1 MFTRVFRIKKEAKI
15 LISRIAFVALSA
27 VGLTLLSPVANA
39 NDYPII
45 NGDNCWAWR
54 INYGDDILQDIND
67 LQIDPISDCDGDDE
81 DYIQGD
87 LYDGFGR
94 GVVNDDTFNWYLSD
108 SYVDGVIVD
117 DVIVIPGDSG
127 IPADPEDPEDLG
139 VPGDD
144 TAGSEYT
151 VAFSDNN
158 VIYEINS
165 TSVEDNLRIWGNLG
179 SDSRTRFI
187 TLGGHLF
194 SYEVS
199 STGEYPEI
207 DGPQNFMPVNDPI
220 LLWET
225 NGSVKSMSSTYDPTT
240 DTTTLV
246 VLDTLNDYWDRVN
259 VSITGDTLRL
269 QHFAFAY
276 QINGAA
282 DQVNFSENT
291 ELFFTQFLNFVNE
304 DQTRTDV
311 FTFNWTPAPALAP
324 ALRQTKNLSFTKSL
338 YGTDKLS
345 DPDGQLRKT
354 LDSIDVKFGSLI
366 K

>member
-45 NGDNCWAWR
+45 NGENCWIWS
-54 INYGDDILQDIND
+54 IDQNVDEIND
-67 LQIDPISDCDGDDE
+67 MAIEPISDCNAQDD
-81 DYIQGD
+81 DYFLTD
-87 LYDGFGR
+87 LYDGFGS
-94 GVVNDDTFNWYLSD
+94 GSVNGEEFDWNLSED
-108 SYVDGVIVD
+108 FIDQYTDENG
-117 DVIVIPGDSG
+117 DVIPAYIDGNEIFIPGDDSG
-127 IPADPEDPEDLG
+127 DPA
-139 VPGDD
+139 
-144 TAGSEYT
+144 TTYT
-151 VAFSDNN
+151 VTLADNN
-158 VIYEINS
+158 VTYEINS
-165 TSVEDNLRIWGNLG
+165 TDGEDELRIWGNLG
-179 SDSRTRFI
+179 SDGYTRFI

-199 STGEYPEI
+199 STGEYPEE
-207 DGPQNFMPVNDPI
+207 DGPQNFMPMNDPI
-220 LLWET
+220 LLWEISA
-225 NGSVKSMSSTYDPTT
+225 NASVTT
-240 DTTTLV
+240 IVEGTGE
-246 VLDTLNDYWDRVN
+246 VLDTLDSLVSNADSVN

-291 ELFFTQFLNFVNE
+291 DLFFTQFLNFVNE

-311 FTFNWTPAPALAP
+311 FTFNWTPAPALAPAP